1 MDFKYYIFTIVIYI
15 YIPYMILKYL
25 LSGMI
30 LQAWLTSYN
39 LASKVL
45 PPVTTGDSC
54 HIPRLARDIP
64 WRIPSYLS
72 WLSHIP
78 ADYIPKKISHRNTDI
93 PYYSLIFSHEFSI
106 KHHSMGSSW
115 KLHEKKNWT
124 SLECHWAQCGSSS
137 AFPLPLALPGPPW
150 AKWISWYKPYIYIY
164 IYIHRER

>member
-78 ADYIPKKISHRNTDI
+78 ADYLPKKISHRNTDI

-115 KLHEKKNWT
+115 KLHEKKLDFPGM
-124 SLECHWAQCGSSS
+124 SLSPVRLVVGLSFAFGFAWAAVGEVDFVIQT
-137 AFPLPLALPGPPW
+137 
-150 AKWISWYKPYIYIY
+150 IYIHIYIY
-164 IYIHRER
+164 T